1 MAGRGRFYRLRG
13 VCRCK
18 YTFMATHETAR
29 VTRAGRAALLHGVY
43 LIVNEGERD
52 PVAIARAG
60 LDAGV
65 TVVQYRAKRGIDT
78 AHLRAIRAATAE
90 RGALL
95 IVNDDCDA
103 TLVFDADGVH
113 LGPDD
118 AGFDRVANVR
128 AALGDRLIGL
138 SCGTEAEARAA
149 GDADYLGVGAVYA
162 TASKD
167 DAGSPI
173 GIAGMLAV
181 ARATH
186 LPVAAIGGITYESL
200 AEVRASGVAMA
211 AVISA
216 VANASDPAEAARAL
230 VARWN
235 GGGSA

>member
-52 PVAIARAG
+52 PVAIARAC

-65 TVVQYRAKRGIDT
+65 TVVQYRAKRGIDA

-118 AGFDRVANVR
+118 AGFDRIANVR

-149 GDADYLGVGAVYA
+149 GDADYLGIGSVYA
-162 TASKD
+162 TASKN

-173 GIAGMLAV
+173 GIAGMLEV

-186 LPVAAIGGITYESL
+186 LPVAAIGGITYEL
-200 AEVRASGVAMA
+200 LPEVRASGVAMA

-235 GGGSA
+235 GGGRA

>member
-1 MAGRGRFYRLRG
+1 
-13 VCRCK
+13 
-18 YTFMATHETAR
+18 MATHETAR

-43 LIVNEGERD
+43 LIVNEGEPN
-52 PVAIARAG
+52 PVAAAKAG
-60 LDAGV
+60 LAAGIAI
-65 TVVQYRAKRGIDT
+65 VQYRAKRGIDAT
-78 AHLRAIRAATAE
+78 HLRALREETRE

-103 TLVFDADGVH
+103 TIAFDADGVH

-118 AGFDRVANVR
+118 AGFDRVAAVR
-128 AALGDRLIGL
+128 TMLGDRLIGL
-138 SCGTEAEARAA
+138 SCGTQAEARAA

-167 DAGSPI
+167 DAGAPI
-173 GIAGMLAV
+173 GIDGLLAV

-186 LPVAAIGGITYESL
+186 LPVAAIGGITYDTL
-200 AEVRASGVAMA
+200 ADVRASGVAMA

-216 VANASDPAEAARAL
+216 VANAHDPREAARAL

-235 GGGSA
+235 DVA